1 MTALSQNETKE
12 VDCTPVRFTAK
23 IWKMYSFKKYLLE
36 LTASFKKTTA

>member
-12 VDCTPVRFTAK
+12 VDWTPVSFTAE

-36 LTASFKKTTA
+36 QTLF